1 MDNNETNTQGML
13 VHQVF
18 MVSKEE
24 GARIIERH
32 RATLDAEFIEILE
45 KTNNEKE

>member
-1 MDNNETNTQGML
+1 MDNNEVNNKGML

-18 MVSKEE
+18 VVSKEE
-24 GARIIERH
+24 GARIIERV
-32 RATLDAEFIEILE
+32 RPTVDAEFIQVLE

>member
-1 MDNNETNTQGML
+1 MDNNETNRKGML

-24 GARIIERH
+24 GARIIEQE
-32 RATLDAEFIEILE
+32 RATLDAEFIQVLE

>member
-1 MDNNETNTQGML
+1 MDNNETNRKGML

-24 GARIIERH
+24 GARIIEKVRPSF
-32 RATLDAEFIEILE
+32 DNEFIQILE

>member
-1 MDNNETNTQGML
+1 MDNNETNRKGML
-13 VHQVF
+13 VHQIF

-24 GARIIERH
+24 GARIIERE
-32 RATLDAEFIEILE
+32 RATLDAEFIQVLE

>member
-1 MDNNETNTQGML
+1 MDHNETNRKGML

-18 MVSKEE
+18 VVSKEE
-24 GARIIERH
+24 GARIIERE
-32 RATLDAEFIEILE
+32 RATLDAEFIQVLE